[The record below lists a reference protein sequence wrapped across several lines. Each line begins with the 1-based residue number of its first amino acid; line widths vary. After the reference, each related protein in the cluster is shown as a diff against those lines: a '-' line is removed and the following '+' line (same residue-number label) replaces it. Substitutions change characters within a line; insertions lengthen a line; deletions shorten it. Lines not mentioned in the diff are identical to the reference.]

1 MEPEDETMYE
11 ESGGRFDYFPE
22 KYGQEEQHAGR
33 YRYYCLLR
41 PVGPGAVPPGFADW
55 GECDPDKVIPEIGR
69 GAWGWVEYERE
80 LTLVEIADYELAPA
94 EG

>member
-1 MEPEDETMYE
+1 MYE

-22 KYGQEEQHAGR
+22 KYGEEALPAGR

-41 PVGPGAVPPGFADW
+41 PVGPGAVPPGFCDW
-55 GECDPDKVIPEIGR
+55 GECAPEKVIPEIGR
-69 GAWGWVEYERE
+69 GAWGWVEYEHQ
-80 LTLVEIADYELAPA
+80 LTFFEIAEYELAPA

>member
-1 MEPEDETMYE
+1 MNDQKGQTM
-11 ESGGRFDYFPE
+11 D
-22 KYGQEEQHAGR
+22 R

-41 PVGPGAVPPGFADW
+41 PVGPGSVPPGFIDW
-55 GECDPDKVIPEIGR
+55 GECDPEKVIPEIGR

-80 LTLVEIADYELAPA
+80 LTLAEIADYELAPA